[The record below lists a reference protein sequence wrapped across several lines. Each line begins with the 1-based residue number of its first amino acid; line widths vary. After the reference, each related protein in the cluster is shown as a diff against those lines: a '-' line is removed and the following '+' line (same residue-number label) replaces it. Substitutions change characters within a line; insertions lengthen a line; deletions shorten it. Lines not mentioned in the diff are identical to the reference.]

1 MPILILILS
10 LVIPAPARAQLDL
23 GAVQAQMR
31 DILRGRPAPAGIAA
45 PKLTGEALGAPARFM
60 ADKAPGFTLKDLS
73 GKEVSLSD
81 FGGKYVLLDFSATWC
96 GPCNN
101 AIPKLQEL
109 QNNALYKEKGLVVL
123 AVYSEDG
130 DTVREHMKAKG
141 AGYQVLIDSDKKV
154 SSSYLVAK
162 YPTFFL
168 VGPDG
173 SKLGM
178 GMGQWGIDPLIAK
191 FKKAVGL

>member
-1 MPILILILS
+1 MPILILVLS
-10 LVIPAPARAQLDL
+10 LLAPAPARAQLDF

-45 PKLTGEALGAPARFM
+45 PKLTGAALTAPARFM
-60 ADKAPGFTLKDLS
+60 DNKAADFTLKDLS
-73 GKEVSLSD
+73 GKEVSLSQYA
-81 FGGKYVLLDFSATWC
+81 GKYVLLDFSATWC
-96 GPCNN
+96 GPCN
-101 AIPKLQEL
+101 ASIPKLQEL

-123 AVYSEDG
+123 AVYSEDAE
-130 DTVREHMKAKG
+130 TVRGHMKDHG
-141 AGYQVLIDSDKKV
+141 ASYPILIDSDKKV
-154 SSSYLVAK
+154 SGSYLVAK

-168 VGPDG
+168 IGPDR

>member
-1 MPILILILS
+1 MPILVLMLS
-10 LVIPAPARAQLDL
+10 LVIAAPARAQLDF

-45 PKLTGEALGAPARFM
+45 PKLTGAALPVPAQFM
-60 ADKAPGFTLKDLS
+60 EDKVADFTLKDLS
-73 GKEVSLSD
+73 GKEVSLSQ
-81 FGGKYVLLDFSATWC
+81 FAGKYVLLDFSATWC

-123 AVYSEDG
+123 AVYSEDAE
-130 DTVREHMKAKG
+130 TVREHMKSKG
-141 AGYQVLIDSDKKV
+141 AGYAILIDADKKV
-154 SSSYLVAK
+154 SSKYLVAK

-168 VGPDG
+168 VGPDR